1 MPSVRVEILKGKT
14 ADYKKVLLLSIQE
27 ALVTALRVEED
38 NRCIRLFELDED
50 CFLRRA
56 SKTDKY
62 TLVELTLLPGR
73 SNELKKNV
81 IEEITRLL
89 GGRLEIQSSD
99 IMIIIHEAPP
109 DNWGCY
115 GKPFSELDL

>member
-1 MPSVRVEILKGKT
+1 MPSVRVEILKGKA

-73 SNELKKNV
+73 SNELKKNA

>member
-1 MPSVRVEILKGKT
+1 MPSVKVEIIKGKT
-14 ADYKKVLLLSIQE
+14 VDYKKELLLSIQE
-27 ALVTALRVEED
+27 ALVTALEIVDD
-38 NRCIRLFELDED
+38 NRCMRLYELDED

-56 SKTDKY
+56 SKTEKY

-73 SNELKKNV
+73 SSEIKKYV

-89 GGRLEIQSSD
+89 GERLEIQASD
-99 IMIIIHEAPP
+99 IMIIIHEAPL